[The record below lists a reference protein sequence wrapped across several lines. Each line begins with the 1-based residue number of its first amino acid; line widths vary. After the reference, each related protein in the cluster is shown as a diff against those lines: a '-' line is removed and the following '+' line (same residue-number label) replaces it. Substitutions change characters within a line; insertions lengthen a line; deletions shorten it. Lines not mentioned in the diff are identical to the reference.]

1 MKIVPIQLAS
11 SNYLKVYSDLKKL
24 HESVNSKNFKNSLT
38 FCCNHYDCKHTA
50 LSILEQNL
58 EIKSRL
64 RKILKQ
70 LDMLNEST
78 IITNNSTNNT
88 TTTTTTSGG

>member
-24 HESVNSKNFKNSLT
+24 HESINTENFKNTLT

-50 LSILEQNL
+50 LSILDQNL

-64 RKILKQ
+64 SKILKQ
-70 LDMLNEST
+70 LDILNESNAPT
-78 IITNNSTNNT
+78 S
-88 TTTTTTSGG
+88 SGGLGDMP